1 MRALFCAIAVLA
13 IAAPTAV
20 ADDDPVRFATF
31 NASLNRNFEGEL
43 VQVLSNGNDPQ
54 IRNVAEI
61 IQRVRPDVLA
71 INELD
76 FVEGGEALRLFQ
88 RNYLSVSQNGARPIR
103 FADRFVA
110 PSNTG
115 IPSGK
120 DLDNNGQ
127 VV

>member
-1 MRALFCAIAVLA
+1 MVTRALACAIAALA
-13 IAAPTAV
+13 IAAPSAF
-20 ADDDPVRFATF
+20 ASDRDPIRFATF
-31 NASLNRNFEGEL
+31 NASLNRSFEGEL
-43 VQVLSNGNDPQ
+43 VQVLANGNDPQ

-103 FADRFVA
+103 YPHSF
-110 PSNTG
+110 
-115 IPSGK
+115 
-120 DLDNNGQ
+120 
-127 VV
+127 